1 MGRFL
6 SFNGQ
11 AECTNQKCSEVLGD
25 DAELLRLTRISIRE
39 GKETAILTKSIFCI
53 SEFFGRSL
61 VLPWFL
67 LGLLP
72 EGNRE
77 GTKVGNL
84 NKTPFVHE
92 TQMAF

>member
-1 MGRFL
+1 MEIISGNKNYVV
-6 SFNGQ
+6 SFTDVSQ
-11 AECTNQKCSEVLGD
+11 SLIHLPYLTVYQKTTTEY
-25 DAELLRLTRISIRE
+25 EKT
-39 GKETAILTKSIFCI
+39 
-53 SEFFGRSL
+53 L

-67 LGLLP
+67 LGLLH

-84 NKTPFVHE
+84 NKTPLVRK